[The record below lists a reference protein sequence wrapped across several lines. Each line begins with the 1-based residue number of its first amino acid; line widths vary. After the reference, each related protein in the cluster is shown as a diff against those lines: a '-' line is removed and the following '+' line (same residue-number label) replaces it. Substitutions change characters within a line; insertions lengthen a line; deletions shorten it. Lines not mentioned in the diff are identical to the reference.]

1 MSKKI
6 LTAFAALLLA
16 TFGAATMS
24 AQQDD
29 QQGAPPPPPE
39 GAQQTQDNTPPQ
51 DHGVAHISFMHG
63 AVSVQRGDSGDWSA
77 ASLNAPMVAGDK
89 ISTGDGGRAE
99 VQLDFANIIRL
110 GEHSQARIAG
120 ITRSQIQVQVGEGVA
135 EFAELRGSEVPV
147 EIDTPN
153 VAIHPFNKPGSFR
166 ITVTSDQETIVSAYG
181 GEADVSTSEGSTHI
195 TSGQMITVHG
205 SQQDAQYKTGD
216 APAMD
221 EFDHWSADR
230 DKQILAANSWKQ
242 TNQYY
247 SGSEDLDQNGVWSE
261 VPDYGPVWTP
271 NQGPDWTPYSDGT
284 WVWEPYW
291 GWTWS
296 SYEPW
301 GWAPYHYGRWFQY
314 NNAWSWW
321 PGPVWGAGLYY
332 PVWAPAYVSFFG
344 WGGGFGFGFGFGNIG
359 WFPIGPCD
367 PFFPWWGGFRGRF
380 GGFGF
385 DHWRDWRGY
394 GGYGPL
400 HAGERFSNFAAAEH
414 GNFRGFRG
422 MPSNR
427 FALAGNRSRAVGAG
441 EFHGARMM
449 SGNVPIQPTR
459 GSLSASGR
467 AAAAGTERGGPSH
480 FAGRT
485 PMNTGRSFNEESA
498 NIRNAMQRNGGNFNS
513 NVQRGGSFNNGER
526 GGTVNNNE
534 RGNGNIT
541 SSVGRNGDR
550 TFTNNG
556 GPGRTNGA
564 NNGSNNGFERFNGG
578 QNQSRGTTNQNAERG
593 FNSNRNSTM
602 PNSGPARGG
611 ASGQNG
617 GWQRFNQQP
626 QGQSNGNRGFGSNP
640 GNRGF
645 GNESGNRGF
654 GNNSRPTYNGQGSG
668 GRPNYGG
675 QGYGRPSYGGQGSRP
690 SFNMNRPVVT
700 PRGSY
705 GGGGSRP
712 SYGGSRPS
720 FGGSGSRSSGGGG
733 GGHSGGGG
741 GGSHGG
747 GGGHGGGHGR
757 G

>member
-24 AQQDD
+24 AQQED

-99 VQLDFANIIRL
+99 VQLDFANVIRL
-110 GEHSQARIAG
+110 GDHSQARIAG
-120 ITRSQIQVQVGEGVA
+120 ITRSQIQVQVGEGVT
-135 EFAELRGSEVPV
+135 EFSELRGSEVPV

-166 ITVTSDQETIVSAYG
+166 ITVTNDDETKVAAYG
-181 GEADVSTSEGSTHI
+181 GEADVTTTQGSTHI
-195 TSGQMITVHG
+195 IAGQMITVHG
-205 SQQDAQYKTGD
+205 SMQDAQYKTSD
-216 APAMD
+216 APVMD
-221 EFDHWSADR
+221 EFDHWSTDR
-230 DKQILAANSWKQ
+230 DRQILAANSWKN

-247 SGSEDLDQNGVWSE
+247 SGSEDLDQSGVWSE
-261 VPDYGPVWTP
+261 VPDYGQVWTP
-271 NQGPDWTPYSDGT
+271 NQGPGWSPYSDGT

-301 GWAPYHYGRWFQY
+301 GWAPYHYGRWFW
-314 NNAWSWW
+314 NANAWSWW
-321 PGPVWGAGLYY
+321 PGPVWGAGMYY
-332 PVWAPAYVSFFG
+332 PIWAPAYVGFFG
-344 WGGGFGFGFGFGNIG
+344 WGGGFGFGFGFGHIG

-367 PFFPWWGGFRGRF
+367 PFFGWWGGFGGRF
-380 GGFGF
+380 GAFGF

-394 GGYGPL
+394 GGFGPL
-400 HAGERFSNFAAAEH
+400 HAGERFSNFAAAER
-414 GNFRGFRG
+414 GNLRGFNG
-422 MPSNR
+422 MASNR
-427 FALAGNRSRAVGAG
+427 FGLAGNRAGAVSAAD
-441 EFHGARMM
+441 FHSARMM
-449 SGNVPIQPTR
+449 NGNVPVQPTR
-459 GSLSASGR
+459 ASLSASGR
-467 AAAAGTERGGPSH
+467 AAAPGTERGGPSH

-498 NIRNAMQRNGGNFNS
+498 SIRNSMQRSAGNFNNS
-513 NVQRGGSFNNGER
+513 GQRGGSFNN
-526 GGTVNNNE
+526 NE
-534 RGNGNIT
+534 RGDIT

-556 GPGRTNGA
+556 GN
-564 NNGSNNGFERFNGG
+564 SS
-578 QNQSRGTTNQNAERG
+578 QNQNRGAANQNADRG
-593 FNSNRNSTM
+593 FNSNR
-602 PNSGPARGG
+602 SGTTSNGAERGSS
-611 ASGQNG
+611 AQNG
-617 GWQRFNQQP
+617 GWQHFSQP
-626 QGQSNGNRGFGSNP
+626 AQGS

-645 GNESGNRGF
+645 GNESGSRGF
-654 GNNSRPTYNGQGSG
+654 GNGSENRGFSNNSRPST
-668 GRPNYGG
+668 GG
-675 QGYGRPSYGGQGSRP
+675 QGYGGRPSYGGQSNSRPSYSRPSYSRPSYGSQGSRP

-705 GGGGSRP
+705 GGGSRP
-712 SYGGSRPS
+712 SYGG
-720 FGGSGSRSSGGGG
+720 GSRGSSGGG
-733 GGHSGGGG
+733 HSSG